1 MPHWRFDQYVSILI
15 ICGLVLSY
23 RSWFQP
29 TLVATPP
36 PTYALVKMADVPV
49 LLTAPTSA
57 TMFTDSLSAQSVYVM
72 DVDSSTPL
80 LVKNPTDRRYPAST
94 TKLLT
99 ALVSIRHYDLDQEF
113 QVKEE
118 AFTLG
123 TTMGLKLGERI
134 SVRNLLYGLLM
145 NSGNDAAFVLAN
157 NYPGG
162 YDRFVQA
169 MNLLAIELHLS
180 QTTFTN
186 PSGLDEEGHQS
197 SARDLALLAREVMK
211 TPFLRHIVSTPTYV
225 MQTASGEA
233 VRELRSTNALLG
245 SEPGVMGVKTGTTLL
260 AGEVLIT
267 QVERNG
273 RQLLIVLMGSQ
284 DRYGETRRIIQ
295 WILDQYQWLPAQSEG
310 VIQPAPSVAPAVA
323 PPNP

>member
-1 MPHWRFDQYVSILI
+1 M
-15 ICGLVLSY
+15 ICGLVLTY

-29 TLVATPP
+29 TLVATPL
-36 PTYALVKMADVPV
+36 PTYVLVKMADVPV
-49 LLTAPTSA
+49 PVANNNETTA
-57 TMFTDSLSAQSVYVM
+57 FTNSLSAEALYVM
-72 DVDSSTPL
+72 DADSATPL

-99 ALVSIRHYDLDQEF
+99 ALVSFRNYDLNQEF

-134 SVRNLLYGLLM
+134 SVQNLLYGLLM

-162 YDRFVQA
+162 YERFVQA

-186 PSGLDEEGHQS
+186 PSGLDEDTHQS
-197 SARDLALLAREVMK
+197 SARDLALLAREVMNTPLLRQIVGTETK
-211 TPFLRHIVSTPTYV
+211 T

-233 VRELRSTNALLG
+233 VRELHSTNELLG
-245 SEPGVMGVKTGTTLL
+245 TEPGVVGVKTGTTTL

-267 QVERNG
+267 QIERNG
-273 RQLLIVLMGSQ
+273 RTLLIVVMGSR
-284 DRYGETRRIIQ
+284 DRYGETKQIVQ
-295 WILDQYQWLPAQSEG
+295 WVFDQYQWLPAEVDGEVQA
-310 VIQPAPSVAPAVA
+310 APVAKPTA
-323 PPNP
+323 PPIL